1 MRRCRRDQVDRAA
14 DRIRAEERRARPMQH
29 VDAGHGFERQRQ
41 IQVEMTGLWI
51 VEAHPVHQDQR
62 LLEGRAANRKIRLH
76 AV

>member
-1 MRRCRRDQVDRAA
+1 
-14 DRIRAEERRARPMQH
+14 MQH

-51 VEAHPVHQDQR
+51 VEAHSVHQDQR
-62 LLEGRAANRKIRLH
+62 LLEGRAADRKIRLH